1 MKTKVLFVVE
11 SFATGV
17 YAVVHDIACNL
28 NPDKFEIKIIHSIR
42 SDTPQNYANDFKQQ
56 NIELIHVQ
64 MDSIDMYFK
73 AIRNIKSIIN
83 EFCPDLIHLHSSKAG
98 FLGRIA
104 AKHSKTKVYYSPHG
118 FSFIRTDVSSLT
130 KNLFLYLER
139 YANRKKHSTIIAV
152 SQSEAA
158 HARRITDEVVV
169 INNFID
175 TQSIQELEESEDP
188 FVVTCG
194 RITAARNPKT
204 FNQIAQQLPDIRFV
218 WIGDGEDKYEL
229 TSENINITGY
239 LPRKEVFKILPKA
252 AVYIQPS
259 LWEGM
264 PVAVLE
270 AMAAAKPV
278 VASNIIGNKDLIED
292 GKTGML
298 FNPEDIDGFVQTI
311 TTLLDDK
318 NLRTTIGK
326 NAREYVAAHH
336 DVKVALQAYESLYTS
351 NRRSE

>member
-73 AIRNIKSIIN
+73 AIRNIKNIIKKYH
-83 EFCPDLIHLHSSKAG
+83 PDIIHLHSSKAG

-104 AKHSKTKVYYSPHG
+104 ASHCKSKVFYSPHG
-118 FSFIRTDVSSLT
+118 FSFLRTDVSALT
-130 KNLFLYLER
+130 RRMFLMLEKIINLY
-139 YANRKKHSTIIAV
+139 RKSTIITV
-152 SQSEAA
+152 SSTEAE
-158 HARRITDEVVV
+158 HARRITQDNVL
-169 INNFID
+169 ISNFIK
-175 TQSIQELEESEDP
+175 TELILTSEESNDI
-188 FVVTCG
+188 FVATCG
-194 RITAARNPKT
+194 RISPQKNPTA
-204 FNQIAQQLPDIRFV
+204 FNAIAQKLPQVRFV

-336 DVKVALQAYESLYTS
+336 DVKVAIQAYESLYTS